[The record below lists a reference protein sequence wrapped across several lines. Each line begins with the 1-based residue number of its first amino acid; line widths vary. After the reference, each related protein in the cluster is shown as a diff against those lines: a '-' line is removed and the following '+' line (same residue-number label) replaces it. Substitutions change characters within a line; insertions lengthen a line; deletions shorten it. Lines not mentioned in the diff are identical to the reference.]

1 MEKEKKTLSVKLRT
15 RAGKGAARADRR
27 AGNVPGVIYGD
38 NKPLVLFS
46 VSALDLAAE
55 MRKPG
60 FRTHIYEIDVEG
72 EKHHAICQDIQRDII
87 LNTPIH
93 IDFLRVNK
101 SSEIRVEVPVVLVNE
116 DTCIGV
122 KVEGGLVNIVAR
134 EVPLLCH
141 PDSIPENL
149 TVDVAALHIGESL
162 HLGDIKLPKGVRPE
176 NNEDSLT
183 LVTVHA
189 PMAEEAEPAA
199 PAAETAEADA
209 AAAKPAEKKE

>member
-55 MRKPG
+55 LRKPG
-60 FRTHIYEIDVEG
+60 FRTHIYEIDVQG
-72 EKHHAICQDIQRDII
+72 EKIHAICQDIQRDII
-87 LNTPIH
+87 YNTPIH

-101 SSEIRVEVPVVLVNE
+101 SSEIKVEVPVVLVNE
-116 DTCIGV
+116 DTCVGV
-122 KVEGGLVNIVAR
+122 KVEGGLINIVSR

-141 PDSIPENL
+141 PDSIPESL
-149 TVDVAALHIGESL
+149 VIDVAGLHIGESL
-162 HLGDIKLPKGVRPE
+162 HLGEIKLPEGVRPE
-176 NNEDSLT
+176 NNEENLT

-189 PMAEEAEPAA
+189 PMAEEKEEAAPVAAAETAA
-199 PAAETAEADA
+199 PAAA
-209 AAAKPAEKKE
+209 AEKKE

>member
-55 MRKPG
+55 LRKPG
-60 FRTHIYEIDVEG
+60 FRTHIYEIDAEG
-72 EKHHAICQDIQRDII
+72 EKIHAICQDIQRDII
-87 LNTPIH
+87 YNTPIH

-101 SSEIRVEVPVVLVNE
+101 SSEIKVDVPVVLVNE
-116 DTCIGV
+116 DSCVGV

-141 PDSIPENL
+141 PDSIPESL
-149 TVDVAALHIGESL
+149 VVDVANLHIGESL
-162 HLGDIKLPKGVRPE
+162 HLGQIKLPEGVRPE
-176 NNEDSLT
+176 NNEEEFT
-183 LVTVHA
+183 LVTIHA
-189 PMAEEAEPAA
+189 PMVAEAEETTEEAAAA
-199 PAAETAEADA
+199 PATTPA
-209 AAAKPAEKKE
+209 AADKKE

>member
-55 MRKPG
+55 LRKPG
-60 FRTHIYEIDVEG
+60 FRTHIYEIDAEG
-72 EKHHAICQDIQRDII
+72 EKIHAICQDIQRDII
-87 LNTPIH
+87 YNTPIH

-101 SSEIRVEVPVVLVNE
+101 SSEIKVDVPVVLVNE
-116 DTCIGV
+116 DSCVGV

-149 TVDVAALHIGESL
+149 IVDVANLHIGESL
-162 HLGDIKLPKGVRPE
+162 HLGQIKLPEGVRSE
-176 NNEDSLT
+176 NNEEELT
-183 LVTVHA
+183 LVTIHA
-189 PMAEEAEPAA
+189 PMAAEAEETTEEAAAA
-199 PAAETAEADA
+199 PATTPA
-209 AAAKPAEKKE
+209 AADKKE